1 MEKPVILCKSP
12 ISLTSFNDGVMQLS
26 GYIQIKDLQVPNY
39 QPFANCYCNCKSFYS
54 KNTSKS
60 HLQLD
65 ESFEGVSP
73 AQSPLLTL
81 DHIRKESLETSKN
94 LQTCKFQTSLILS
107 VEVQR
112 SGAYGERK
120 HCCFQ
125 TISLKI
131 DRKF

>member
-1 MEKPVILCKSP
+1 MRCIAMEKPAILCKNP
-12 ISLTSFNDGVMQLS
+12 ISLTSFNDDVTQLS
-26 GYIQIKDLQVPNY
+26 GYIQIKDLQVPNC

-81 DHIRKESLETSKN
+81 DHIQVGRRVWRLPKTYRPAN
-94 LQTCKFQTSLILS
+94 F
-107 VEVQR
+107 
-112 SGAYGERK
+112 K
-120 HCCFQ
+120 HH
-125 TISLKI
+125 
-131 DRKF
+131 